1 MGEYSLSCV
10 APFMNV
16 WHNFVCIFFQDFVL
30 CPSPEKGLTDEEKAI
45 LEILGPAPEIN
56 LELAT
61 PPGFKP
67 TILTCQPQSNVDL
80 NK

>member
-1 MGEYSLSCV
+1 M
-10 APFMNV
+10 
-16 WHNFVCIFFQDFVL
+16 

-61 PPGFKP
+61 PPGFNP